1 MSPSHGLVLACFVA
15 VLNGPTALRL
25 ERGSISSGELAQ
37 RTQQAVPLECPW
49 GKVQARGTATVE
61 DESAAQE
68 VCAPEVSD
76 WQSEFAGF
84 KNWSDALREA
94 PLSASDIREQSML
107 GEAVRTLKQ
116 KSRQPHIAFIGDS
129 LMRQQYFNLASWMIH
144 GEARP
149 SEPNHYIVADNY
161 QKLWRA
167 IFRHQNRELQG
178 EGVSEI
184 CHCGRDNRDANK
196 HDFGDFVEDRFITL
210 PQNGSS
216 ITYINWSGEHAF
228 HGYFNPSDERP
239 TQAACEI
246 GKCTSPFKWTVK
258 QPDWQNA
265 QGVVQLLRSVVAKLN
280 PTPTHVMLNTGK
292 WGHLTSRGLRTLFAA
307 GAEIQQSMG
316 TRFVWKTV
324 THSNGDRKHDSQAV
338 VNAEKVLAMQFGW
351 DVFDAYNMTSSY
363 PGRAQNYRDDMH
375 FEDKVTTHLNRMYV
389 ESLLQTLQ

>member
-1 MSPSHGLVLACFVA
+1 MPSCRALAVACLAA
-15 VLNGPTALRL
+15 VLPGSASLLL
-25 ERGSISSGELAQ
+25 EKARRRRGA
-37 RTQQAVPLECPW
+37 
-49 GKVQARGTATVE
+49 ARVWQFEYASRMADAGG
-61 DESAAQE
+61 AAGR
-68 VCAPEVSD
+68 PEIPD
-76 WQSEFAGF
+76 WQSEYEVFMNRSKSERFSFPPSGAE
-84 KNWSDALREA
+84 KEEERL
-94 PLSASDIREQSML
+94 M
-107 GEAVRTLKQ
+107 GEAARALKQ
-116 KSRQPHIAFIGDS
+116 KSHQPHIVLVGDS